1 MGLFDWLSGLFS
13 SKSGEENKDNEGNIE
28 RDVSKREEGLQNVYE
43 KNEAPD
49 QAYGDLKAQ
58 DEHETVMQKAESEEQ
73 GAAEADVQQDKDEIQ
88 ESSPR

>member
-28 RDVSKREEGLQNVYE
+28 RDVSEKEEGLQNVYE
-43 KNEAPD
+43 KNETPD
-49 QAYGDLKAQ
+49 QFHGDLKAQ
-58 DEHETVMQKAESEEQ
+58 DKHESEEQ
-73 GAAEADVQQDKDEIQ
+73 GAVEADQQDINEIQ